1 MNPPRVKHTRKHNTM
16 TISTPMMCDDS
27 SEDIQVKILTAVG
40 IAMTIVADEKYN
52 RESSV
57 NPATYM

>member
-1 MNPPRVKHTRKHNTM
+1 M

-27 SEDIQVKILTAVG
+27 SDDIQVKILTAVG